1 MTIKSF
7 RKWIRSIYGT
17 LEDELDCEAVAQ
29 VIPRYVDFRVAG
41 GQAEASFPKIK
52 QHLVQCS
59 ECCDLYHAL
68 YDIALIE
75 SQEERLQAVRSDE
88 AQVESAE
95 LERAVMASPRVT
107 LEPS

>member
-29 VIPRYVDFRVAG
+29 VIPRYVDLKVAG
-41 GQAEASFPKIK
+41 GQAEASFSKIK
-52 QHLVQCS
+52 QHLAQCS

-68 YDIALIE
+68 YDMALIE
-75 SQEERLQAVRSDE
+75 SQEEHLQAARSE
-88 AQVESAE
+88 QVQVESE
-95 LERAVMASPRVT
+95 FERVVMATPRVT
-107 LEPS
+107 LESS